1 MNPLFRNI
9 IERRKQARFVRDII
23 LLRLLFVFAASGFSL
38 SAQSQAYYFFVNE
51 ISVPGG
57 EAYTYKTLLV
67 LNTDGSAVARL
78 QYNLPGSNELYL
90 HELNL
95 IDSSIDN
102 ISPNKY
108 LMCRTAPALI
118 AGAADPGFLVPRF
131 VFQKKYDSSGYY
143 YEPSAVEV
151 KLADNNWHL
160 MKMNTNEQKTLENL
174 KENEPL
180 VASFYFETDEF
191 YRYVFEKKPRAIPEV
206 RTEQLFLIIVAN
218 TNDETVGKGAK
229 ADLANISQLYTTM
242 ARDLGIKTVFTTY
255 IFGDGYN
262 KTAVEKALEK
272 LKEQKP
278 RPVDIV
284 VFHYSGHGFRLP
296 GDVSLYARMS
306 FRTAVNRIKKE
317 VGDNLGLE
325 EVYNRIKALNPKVCI
340 VSGDCCNANIY
351 ENPAFGSE
359 MLKPKGGGILGE
371 FNLANAKKLFLPPAP
386 VSMIIGSVKKDHL
399 AVVHP
404 ETGGY
409 FTSYF
414 TAELEKNLWG
424 FFYRSVFLPNTQ
436 SNSSWLRIIVDAS
449 NNTYWKSIRKQC
461 GKTENDRC
469 IQRAEFELSPKQ

>member
-1 MNPLFRNI
+1 MNLLFRNI
-9 IERRKQARFVRDII
+9 IERRKQVRFVRKMI
-23 LLRLLFVFAASGFSL
+23 LLRLLFVFAASGFSFT
-38 SAQSQAYYFFVNE
+38 AHSQAYYFFVNE

-67 LNTDGSAVARL
+67 LNTDGSAVARI
-78 QYNLPGSNELYL
+78 QYNIPGSKELYL
-90 HELNL
+90 YELNL

-102 ISPNKY
+102 ISSNKY
-108 LMCRTAPALI
+108 LMCRNAPVLL
-118 AGAADPGFLVPRF
+118 AGAVDPGFLVPRF

-143 YEPSAVEV
+143 YEPFAMEI
-151 KLADNNWHL
+151 KLAGNSWHL
-160 MKMNTNEQKTLENL
+160 TKMNTSEQKTLENL

-180 VASFYFETDEF
+180 VESFYFETDEF
-191 YRYVFEKKPRAIPEV
+191 YRYVFEKRPRAIPEV
-206 RTEQLFLIIVAN
+206 RTEQMFLIVVAN

-229 ADLANISQLYTTM
+229 ADLANISQLYTTL

-255 IFGDGYN
+255 IFGDAYN

-278 RPVDIV
+278 RSTDIII
-284 VFHYSGHGFRLP
+284 FHYSGHGFRLP

-306 FRTAVNRIKKE
+306 FRTSENRIKKE
-317 VGDNLGLE
+317 VGDNMSLE
-325 EVYNRIKALNPKVCI
+325 EVYNRIKALNSKVCI

-371 FNLANAKKLFLPPAP
+371 FNLTNAKKLFLPPAP

-424 FFYRSVFLPNTQ
+424 FFYRSLFTGAQ

>member
-1 MNPLFRNI
+1 MNLLFKNRI
-9 IERRKQARFVRDII
+9 ARRKQVPFFRGVF
-23 LLRLLFVFAASGFSL
+23 LLRLLFVFVASGFSL
-38 SAQSQAYYFFVNE
+38 SAESQAYYFFVNE
-51 ISVPGG
+51 MNVPNG
-57 EAYTYKTLLV
+57 EAYIYKTLLV
-67 LNTDGSAVARL
+67 LSTDGNAVARV
-78 QYNLPGSNELYL
+78 QYNLPGSNELILY
-90 HELNL
+90 ELNL
-95 IDSSIDN
+95 IDSSVDN
-102 ISPNKY
+102 ISSNKY
-108 LMCRTAPALI
+108 LMCRTTPVLI
-118 AGAADPGFLVPRF
+118 VGTADSRFWIPRF

-151 KLADNNWHL
+151 KLADNSWHL
-160 MKMNTNEQKTLENL
+160 MKMNTNEQKTFENL

-180 VASFYFETDEF
+180 VASFYFETDAF
-191 YRYVFEKKPRAIPEV
+191 YRYVFEKRPRAIPEA
-206 RTEQLFLIIVAN
+206 RTEQMFLIVVAN

-229 ADLANISQLYTTM
+229 ADLANISRLYTTL
-242 ARDLGIKTVFTTY
+242 AKDLGIKAVFTTY

-272 LKEQKP
+272 LKGQKP
-278 RPVDIV
+278 RPTDIV
-284 VFHYSGHGFRLP
+284 IFHYSGHGFRLP

-306 FRTAVNRIKKE
+306 FRTAENRKKNE
-317 VGDNLGLE
+317 VGDNMSLE
-325 EVYNRIKALNPKVCI
+325 QVYNQIKALHPKVCI

-351 ENPAFGSE
+351 ENPAFGNE
-359 MLKPKGGGILGE
+359 MLTPRGGGILGE
-371 FNLANAKKLFLPPAP
+371 FNLANAKKLFLPAAP

-424 FFYRSVFLPNTQ
+424 FFYRSLFTGAQ

-469 IQRAEFELSPKQ
+469 IQTAEFELSPKQ